1 MVAVMEGNR
10 FADELRRWRTARR
23 WSQLE
28 LALRAGTTQR
38 HLSYMEQGRSR
49 PGRGI
54 ILRLAESLELLL
66 RERNALLLAAGY
78 APVFAESRLDG
89 PELQPVREAL
99 DRILKGHL
107 PYPAIVARPD
117 GELVAANT
125 AIAVLTQGAAD
136 HLLAPPIN
144 MLRLALHPDGLARRV
159 MNMPEWGRHIIES
172 LRSRALRSPDDNI
185 DVLITELEGYVP
197 PLPNG
202 PDHIFEGSYL
212 TERDA
217 SKVFL
222 GIGIAGAGQPKVR
235 GYKGSLQIVHSGD
248 RVAVT
253 LTSGRVAHFTVS
265 GIYQNKFPL
274 SDQTAFITMHE
285 AEQLVPA
292 VNDHAT
298 AIYVRTTPGTSA
310 ESVVSQLK
318 SLKSGVQFE
327 TSATLSSSVQ
337 DQIATF
343 NLISNILKVVSLLVA
358 AITVFIVTYVDLVN
372 KRRQIG
378 IERAIGIRSAAI
390 VTSYVVKASCY
401 AIAGIG
407 AGLACFNYVIV
418 PLVRHRP
425 FQFPN
430 GPVAL
435 ASTWQQIRQNL
446 IILIIVALVSAAIP
460 AIRSVRIK
468 ILDAIWEK

>member
-197 PLPNG
+197 RCRTDPTT
-202 PDHIFEGSYL
+202 FS
-212 TERDA
+212 
-217 SKVFL
+217 
-222 GIGIAGAGQPKVR
+222 
-235 GYKGSLQIVHSGD
+235 
-248 RVAVT
+248 RVAISR
-253 LTSGRVAHFTVS
+253 SGT
-265 GIYQNKFPL
+265 
-274 SDQTAFITMHE
+274 
-285 AEQLVPA
+285 PA
-292 VNDHAT
+292 RYFWASASPARASLRCAGTKGPSRSSTPAT
-298 AIYVRTTPGTSA
+298 GWP
-310 ESVVSQLK
+310 
-318 SLKSGVQFE
+318 
-327 TSATLSSSVQ
+327 
-337 DQIATF
+337 
-343 NLISNILKVVSLLVA
+343 
-358 AITVFIVTYVDLVN
+358 
-372 KRRQIG
+372 
-378 IERAIGIRSAAI
+378 
-390 VTSYVVKASCY
+390 
-401 AIAGIG
+401 
-407 AGLACFNYVIV
+407 
-418 PLVRHRP
+418 
-425 FQFPN
+425 
-430 GPVAL
+430 
-435 ASTWQQIRQNL
+435 
-446 IILIIVALVSAAIP
+446 
-460 AIRSVRIK
+460 
-468 ILDAIWEK
+468 